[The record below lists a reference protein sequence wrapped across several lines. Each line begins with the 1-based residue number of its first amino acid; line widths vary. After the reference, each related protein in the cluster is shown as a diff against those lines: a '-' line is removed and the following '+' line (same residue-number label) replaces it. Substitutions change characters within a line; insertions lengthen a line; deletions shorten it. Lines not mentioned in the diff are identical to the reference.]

1 MAEVRV
7 VLKADGSGLTGTL
20 RIARSEFDALQREL
34 GETSTAAKRAA
45 TDLDRAGTAAASG
58 TGSVKGLAGGFNTL
72 RTTLAGLGLGLFA
85 REMLQTADT
94 MAGINARLKLV
105 TTDTASFATAQQRV
119 FDIAQKS
126 ATSIESVAT
135 LYTRLSQ
142 ASQSLG
148 YNQEKVANI
157 TEAVAVAT
165 RLSGTSAA
173 SASAGITQLAQA
185 FASGVLSGDEFRSVM
200 ENSPRVVQALVE
212 STGLT
217 VGSLR
222 KLAEQ
227 QLLTADV
234 VAQSLLLQQRK
245 LQQEIEGFPL
255 TVGAALQQANN
266 AWSVYVDGLLNAS
279 GETSAL
285 AGVISGLADILK
297 DEAQAAREG
306 GGSSEILAGA
316 LKFVVLAAVTLK
328 NGVEGLTNVIAGL
341 VSVSSAVTTAII
353 TMFKQSVTSVSDYY
367 SALRSFD
374 FAAAAAALDTGIR
387 NNAATFT
394 QAKAEVTGALT
405 AMSDGWNSA
414 VGDVTDAFERLNRN
428 QSQVKESAKA
438 ATAAEAELRK
448 EVERLQAQMQELLK
462 SGAAKEAADKR
473 QKEEAKQ
480 EAAHVREKTAA
491 QAEYARILSQ
501 LLDEIDPLNA
511 AEREYAEL
519 SELATGWAKARFK
532 SEEAVVRLLGL
543 KAEVIR
549 KNNAAERE
557 RVERPF
563 MERGYQAQE
572 QREEELNR
580 MREEIKLIG
589 TLGEA
594 RERLIDLF
602 DAERAAM
609 GLVGPERE
617 KYIRDFMRLRAEM
630 RGAAQDSSLASE
642 WADNWKS
649 AIQDV
654 FQSFIGNLKNGQ
666 SFGDALANSIKG
678 AMDGILDKNIKK
690 FSDALGQWATGGGTG
705 GLTARGANGMSVAAN
720 GALSMLGA
728 IGQNYIGNE
737 NTATSALGGAAYGA
751 SIGMAAGP
759 IGAAIGAVIG
769 AVVGAI
775 SSQKPYLEVSSSA
788 SNINRGRV
796 EGSATSAFGSIYVG
810 KDDLTLPGNMSSQ
823 ELANNIA
830 KFDDTIAKLLDAT
843 EVAAARQAL
852 ARFDVNQSGSGAI
865 DPEKILEQR
874 LRAVINAVEP
884 EFARFLNGITDIQ
897 ERVETFTAL
906 RELRTVIED
915 FGSVVDSLS
924 LDPLVTLQNSLQ
936 RLDDVANEAVEGLYA
951 ALDSKDVK
959 GAAVALGQ
967 AQQALVNQYQ
977 AQITMVQQLRQQ
989 LIALADAER
998 NFRMEMAQRINANG
1012 GNISIAGMVGAD
1024 LPGLQASV
1032 TNEQN
1037 TERAINNLNRFI
1049 QAVDQWL
1056 AASIGEIQAA
1066 AQAARDRI
1074 AAQLS
1079 ALDAEEA
1086 GIMAN
1091 AQAAMNAAQS
1101 AAQGAADA
1109 ARAAL
1114 EAERARLQRELQV
1127 AQAFQSVLQTAETML
1142 ANLRL
1147 SAANPLAESAR
1158 AAMLERD
1165 IEAARA
1171 SYGSATGEE
1180 RAAAA
1185 QRLLELLQQR
1195 MQFAQSLNQ
1204 RPSEEYLRIYNATV
1218 AETAGL
1224 RTEAQAQADRA
1235 RALQEELNALQS
1247 ANVDATNNVANVI
1260 DYVSV
1265 ADRQRLAEIETE
1277 RTRLQNELAEINRKE
1292 AEDIAAARAEAR
1304 GYYEWAQS
1312 VGEDLYQRRHEELLA
1327 QVNAITGGREI
1338 DVFIAEQTA
1347 AVQERLREIRDRL
1360 DAFLDGISTNPG
1372 GGSTNPGTGPG
1383 AGNGNPRVPGD
1394 PGIEPVIPRGSS
1406 VAPVT
1411 QSFTFNVSAGTDA
1424 KAFGEQVLRI
1434 IENNSPRIRRAV
1446 AT

>member
-1 MAEVRV
+1 LGAAATQNERYNSTLAGQREAIDGVLESMRKQLVNQREQIIRAKEGETAVMRHRLEQLQSTAATKEQRAEAALLLRE
-7 VLKADGSGLTGTL
+7 LTGTEAEL
-20 RIARSEFDALQREL
+20 KKLTGARKADTDAQREA
-34 GETSTAAKRAA
+34 ERAA
-45 TDLDRAGTAAASG
+45 DDYRAMVANLVDQLDP
-58 TGSVKGLAGGFNTL
+58 LN
-72 RTTLAGLGLGLFA
+72 
-85 REMLQTADT
+85 
-94 MAGINARLKLV
+94 
-105 TTDTASFATAQQRV
+105 
-119 FDIAQKS
+119 IAQREHASNEELLIQWRK
-126 ATSIESVAT
+126 AGAISIAE
-135 LYTRLSQ
+135 
-142 ASQSLG
+142 
-148 YNQEKVANI
+148 YNRAIGLN
-157 TEAVAVAT
+157 T
-165 RLSGTSAA
+165 
-173 SASAGITQLAQA
+173 
-185 FASGVLSGDEFRSVM
+185 
-200 ENSPRVVQALVE
+200 QAL
-212 STGLT
+212 
-217 VGSLR
+217 
-222 KLAEQ
+222 K
-227 QLLTADV
+227 
-234 VAQSLLLQQRK
+234 
-245 LQQEIEGFPL
+245 
-255 TVGAALQQANN
+255 ANN
-266 AWSVYVDGLLNAS
+266 A
-279 GETSAL
+279 
-285 AGVISGLADILK
+285 
-297 DEAQAAREG
+297 
-306 GGSSEILAGA
+306 
-316 LKFVVLAAVTLK
+316 
-328 NGVEGLTNVIAGL
+328 
-341 VSVSSAVTTAII
+341 
-353 TMFKQSVTSVSDYY
+353 
-367 SALRSFD
+367 
-374 FAAAAAALDTGIR
+374 
-387 NNAATFT
+387 
-394 QAKAEVTGALT
+394 
-405 AMSDGWNSA
+405 
-414 VGDVTDAFERLNRN
+414 ER
-428 QSQVKESAKA
+428 
-438 ATAAEAELRK
+438 
-448 EVERLQAQMQELLK
+448 
-462 SGAAKEAADKR
+462 KR
-473 QKEEAKQ
+473 QLEASERQ
-480 EAAHVREKTAA
+480 F
-491 QAEYARILSQ
+491 
-501 LLDEIDPLNA
+501 ID
-511 AEREYAEL
+511 
-519 SELATGWAKARFK
+519 
-532 SEEAVVRLLGL
+532 
-543 KAEVIR
+543 
-549 KNNAAERE
+549 
-557 RVERPF
+557 
-563 MERGYQAQE
+563 RGYQAQE

-678 AMDGILDKNIKK
+678 ALDGVLNKSIQK
-690 FSDALGQWATGGGTG
+690 FSDGIGQWLSGGGTG
-705 GLTARGANGMSVAAN
+705 GPNGLATRGANGMPNWMN
-720 GALSMLGA
+720 GAISLVGS

-737 NTATSALGGAAYGA
+737 NTAVSALGGAASGLALGA
-751 SIGMAAGP
+751 QFGSALGPIGMA
-759 IGAAIGAVIG
+759 IGAIVG

-830 KFDDTIAKLLDAT
+830 QFDDTIAKLLDAT

-977 AQITMVQQLRQQ
+977 QQITMVQQLRQQ

-1012 GNISIAGMVGAD
+1012 GNISIAGMVAAD

-1032 TNEQN
+1032 QNEQN
-1037 TERAINNLNRFI
+1037 TERAMANLNRFI
-1049 QAVDQWL
+1049 TAVDQWL
-1056 AASIGEIQAA
+1056 AASIGEIQAV

-1127 AQAFQSVLQTAETML
+1127 AQAFQSVLQTAETLL

-1158 AAMLERD
+1158 ASMLERD

-1171 SYGSATGEE
+1171 AYGSATGEE

-1204 RPSEEYLRIYNATV
+1204 RPSEEYLRIYNATL

-1224 RTEAQAQADRA
+1224 RAEAQSQADRA
-1235 RALQEELNALQS
+1235 RMLQEELNALQS

-1260 DYVSV
+1260 DYVSA
-1265 ADRQRLAEIETE
+1265 ADRQRLTEIETE

-1304 GYYEWAQS
+1304 GYYEWAQA
-1312 VGEDLYQRRHEELLA
+1312 VGEVLYERRHQEILA

-1360 DAFLDGISTNPG
+1360 DAFLDGISNTPTG
-1372 GGSTNPGTGPG
+1372 TNPGTGPG
-1383 AGNGNPRVPGD
+1383 NGGGGNPRVPGD
-1394 PGIEPVIPRGSS
+1394 PGIEPVIPRGNSA
-1406 VAPVT
+1406 APVT
-1411 QSFTFNVSAGTDA
+1411 QSFVFNVAAGTDA
-1424 KAFGEQVLRI
+1424 KAFGEQVLRV
-1434 IENNSPRIRRAV
+1434 IESNSPRIRRAV